1 MWAKLV
7 GSAVLKCN
15 WSLVWKVIL
24 FQTNIYGEIKALI
37 SLTHIKKFH
46 EIIKNLRAEKEI

>member
-7 GSAVLKCN
+7 GSAVLKCD

-37 SLTHIKKFH
+37 RLTHRKKFH